1 MLKMYTKDGIWIIE
15 DKGVNKGFDS
25 SYDAWQYVFLLKEIR
40 PKVEMGARSLYPVR
54 SLNPMPERRVKNV
67 RIYT

>member
-1 MLKMYTKDGIWIIE
+1 MLKVYTKDGIWIIE

-25 SYDAWQYVFLLKEIR
+25 SYDAWLYLFLLKKIR
-40 PKVEMGARSLYPVR
+40 PKVEMGVRSLYPVK
-54 SLNPMPERRVKNV
+54 SLNPFPERRVKNV

>member
-25 SYDAWQYVFLLKEIR
+25 SYDAWAFIFLLKEIR
-40 PKVEMGARSLYPVR
+40 PKAPFVERSLYPVK
-54 SLNPMPERRVKNV
+54 SLNPFPERRVKNV
-67 RIYT
+67 RIHT